1 VEETIVV
8 RGARQLLTL
17 RGPAG
22 PRRGLALREIG
33 IIPDGALLIRGGII
47 LEAGPTRRIEKLAV
61 ARHAREINAA
71 GRVVMP
77 GFVDCCSM
85 VAFPHFRGEPDAE
98 LEPGLNLM
106 RATSSSRLSHR
117 AAALADGMARHGT
130 TSLEAKSGIALDRTG
145 ELKMLRAAASVA
157 GKPLDL
163 VSTYF
168 GARAVAPEFQRD
180 PECYLAWPCS
190 DVLPLI
196 RRRKLAAFVEVS
208 CEKGAFNIDQARR
221 YLLHARRFNFGL
233 KVHAD
238 QASPTG
244 GARLAA
250 ELEARTAE
258 HVNWIT
264 QSDVRHLSAS
274 ATIAVVTAGGS
285 LGTGVDRCA
294 PARALVDAGAAVALA
309 SGFSPGLCATYNM
322 QVAVA
327 LACLQMK
334 LTPAEA
340 ICAATVNAAH
350 AIGRADR
357 VGSLVEGR
365 QADLLL
371 LNVAD
376 YREIPYYFGVNHVHK
391 TLKRGVTIF
400 DEDGTRR

>member
-1 VEETIVV
+1 M

-47 LEAGPTRRIEKLAV
+47 REAGPTRRIEKLAV

-85 VAFPHFRGEPDAE
+85 VAFPHFREEPDDD
-98 LEPGLNLM
+98 PGVNLL
-106 RATSSSRLSHR
+106 RATSASRLAHR
-117 AAALADGMARHGT
+117 AAALAAGMARHGT
-130 TSLEAKSGIALDRTG
+130 TSVEAKSGIALDRAG
-145 ELKMLRAAASVA
+145 EMKMLRAAASVA
-157 GKPLDL
+157 GKPLDI

-168 GARAVAPEFQRD
+168 GARAVPPEFQRD
-180 PECYLAWPCS
+180 PERYLAWICG
-190 DVLPLI
+190 DILPLI
-196 RRRKLAAFVEVS
+196 RRRKLATFVEVS
-208 CEKGAFNIDQARR
+208 CEKGAFNLDQARR
-221 YLLHARRFNFGL
+221 YLHQARHLRFGL

-238 QASPTG
+238 QTSANG

-250 ELEARTAE
+250 EMEARTAE
-258 HVNWIT
+258 QLNWIT
-264 QSDVRHLSAS
+264 QSDVRHLAS
-274 ATIAVVTAGGS
+274 SSTIAVVTAGGS
-285 LGTGVDRCA
+285 LGIGLDRIA

-309 SGFSPGLCATYNM
+309 SGFSPGPCVTYNM
-322 QVAVA
+322 QVAVS
-327 LACLQMK
+327 LACRQMK

-350 AIGRADR
+350 AIGRADQ

-371 LNVAD
+371 LNAAD

>member
-1 VEETIVV
+1 
-8 RGARQLLTL
+8 
-17 RGPAG
+17 
-22 PRRGLALREIG
+22 LREIG

-47 LEAGPTRRIEKLAV
+47 REAGPTRRIEKLAG
-61 ARHAREINAA
+61 ARHAREINAV

-85 VAFPHFRGEPDAE
+85 VAFPHFRAEPDE
-98 LEPGLNLM
+98 ESGPGLNLL
-106 RATSSSRLSHR
+106 RATSLSRLTHR
-117 AAALADGMARHGT
+117 AAALLDGMARHGT

-145 ELKMLRAAASVA
+145 ELKMLRAAASLA
-157 GKPLDL
+157 GKPLDI

-168 GARAVAPEFQRD
+168 GARALAPEFQGD
-180 PECYLAWPCS
+180 PERYLAWIWA

-196 RRRKLAAFVEVS
+196 RRRKLASFVAVS
-208 CEKGAFNIDQARR
+208 CEKSAFNVDQARR
-221 YLLHARRFNFGL
+221 YLLHARRLGFGI

-238 QASPTG
+238 QVSPTG

-250 ELEARTAE
+250 EMEAQTAE
-258 HVNWIT
+258 DLNWINRE
-264 QSDVRHLSAS
+264 DVRHLAS
-274 ATIAVVTAGGS
+274 SGTIAVVTAGGS
-285 LGTGVDRCA
+285 LRTGLDRIA

-309 SGFSPGLCATYNM
+309 SGFSPGPCATYNM
-322 QVAVA
+322 QMAIS

-334 LTPAEA
+334 LAPEEA

-350 AIGRADR
+350 AIGRASH
-357 VGSLVEGR
+357 VGSLVEGK

-400 DEDGTRR
+400 DEDGMRR

>member
-1 VEETIVV
+1 MV

-22 PRRGLALREIG
+22 PRRGPALREIG

-47 LEAGPTRRIEKLAV
+47 QEAGPTRRIEKLAA

-85 VAFPHFRGEPDAE
+85 VAFPHFVVEPDE
-98 LEPGLNLM
+98 DSEPGRNLL
-106 RATSSSRLSHR
+106 RATSSSRLAHR
-117 AAALADGMARHGT
+117 AAALVDGMARHGT

-145 ELKMLRAAASVA
+145 ELKMLRTAAGLA
-157 GKPLDL
+157 GKPLDV

-180 PECYLAWPCS
+180 PERYLAWICS
-190 DVLPLI
+190 DVLPVI
-196 RRRKLAAFVEVS
+196 RRRKLASFVEVS

-221 YLLHARRFNFGL
+221 YLLQARRSGFGL

-238 QASPTG
+238 QSSPTG

-250 ELEARTAE
+250 EVEAQTAE
-258 HVNWIT
+258 NLSWINRD
-264 QSDVRHLSAS
+264 DVRHLAS
-274 ATIAVVTAGGS
+274 SRTIAVVTSGS
-285 LGTGVDRCA
+285 SLRTALDRSA

-309 SGFSPGLCATYNM
+309 SGFSPGPCATYNM
-322 QVAVA
+322 QVAVS
-327 LACLQMK
+327 LACLQMR

-350 AIGRADR
+350 AIGRASHI
-357 VGSLVEGR
+357 GSLVEGR

>member
-1 VEETIVV
+1 
-8 RGARQLLTL
+8 
-17 RGPAG
+17 
-22 PRRGLALREIG
+22 LREIG

-47 LEAGPTRRIEKLAV
+47 QEAGPTRRIEKLAA
-61 ARHAREINAA
+61 ARHAREIDAV

-85 VAFPHFRGEPDAE
+85 IAFPHFRAEPGEE
-98 LEPGLNLM
+98 SGPGLNLL
-106 RATSSSRLSHR
+106 RATSSSRLAHR

-145 ELKMLRAAASVA
+145 ELKMLRAAASLA
-157 GKPLDL
+157 DEPLDI

-168 GARAVAPEFQRD
+168 GARAVAPEFHGD
-180 PECYLAWPCS
+180 PERYLAWICS

-196 RRRKLAAFVEVS
+196 RRRKLASFVEVS
-208 CEKGAFNIDQARR
+208 CEKNAFSIDQARR
-221 YLLHARRFNFGL
+221 YLQQARRLRFGL

-238 QASPTG
+238 QVSRTG

-250 ELEARTAE
+250 EMEAQTAE
-258 HVNWIT
+258 HLNWIN
-264 QSDVRHLSAS
+264 QDDVRHLAAS
-274 ATIAVVTAGGS
+274 GTMAVVTAGGS
-285 LGTGVDRCA
+285 LRPGLDRCA
-294 PARALVDAGAAVALA
+294 PARALIDAGAAVALA

-322 QVAVA
+322 QMALS

>member
-17 RGPAG
+17 RG
-22 PRRGLALREIG
+22 LALREIG
-33 IIPDGALLIRGGII
+33 IIPDGALLISGGMIR
-47 LEAGPTRRIEKLAV
+47 EAGPTRRIEKLAA
-61 ARHAREINAA
+61 ARHAREINAI

-85 VAFPHFRGEPDAE
+85 VAFPHFRAE
-98 LEPGLNLM
+98 TDEDSWPGLYLL
-106 RATSSSRLSHR
+106 RATSSSRLAHR
-117 AAALADGMARHGT
+117 ASALVAGMARHGT
-130 TSLEAKSGIALDRTG
+130 TSVEAKSGIALDRTG
-145 ELKMLRAAASVA
+145 EMKMLRAAAGLA
-157 GKPLDL
+157 GKPLDI

-168 GARAVAPEFQRD
+168 GARAVGPEFRGD
-180 PECYLAWPCS
+180 PERYLAWIVAS
-190 DVLPLI
+190 VLPLI
-196 RRRKLAAFVEVS
+196 RRRKLATFVEVS
-208 CEKGAFNIDQARR
+208 CEKNAFSIDQGRR
-221 YLLHARRFNFGL
+221 YLQHARRAGFGL

-238 QASPTG
+238 QVARSG

-250 ELEARTAE
+250 EVEAHTAE
-258 HVNWIT
+258 HLNWIN
-264 QSDVRHLSAS
+264 QDDVRHLAAS
-274 ATIAVVTAGGS
+274 ETIAVVTAGGS
-285 LGTGVDRCA
+285 LRAGLDRVA

-309 SGFSPGLCATYNM
+309 SGFGPGPCPTYNM
-322 QVAVA
+322 QVALS

-350 AIGRADR
+350 AIGRADH
-357 VGSLVEGR
+357 VGSLVEGM

-371 LNVAD
+371 LNVPD

-400 DEDGTRR
+400 DEDGMRR